1 LSSAPRDL
9 QYGAQAAGS
18 PEERARMSAKITR
31 EQVLDALRQIQDPD
45 LHKDIVTLGFVREP
59 TVDKGDVT
67 VTIHLTTPA
76 CPVKEQMKAQAEEIL
91 RALPGVRSV
100 AVEMTASVQAQAGP
114 PRKIAPDIK
123 HIVAVSS
130 GKGGV
135 GKSTVSV
142 NLACALARTGASV
155 GLLDC
160 DVYGP
165 DIPLMMGLSG
175 QPETRDAKLIPK
187 ERFGVKTMSIGYLLD
202 EDKPVVWRG
211 PMVHKLIEQ
220 FLADVVWGGLDYLL
234 VDMPP
239 GTGDA
244 QLSLAQIV
252 PLSGAVLVTTPQ
264 AVSTYD
270 VGKAIA
276 MFRQVNVDLLGIVEN
291 MAGLSI
297 EGRVEGAGAGTKV
310 RLSTGAREE
319 ELVTDAEG
327 RFRTVVNLFGA
338 GGAERLAARHGF
350 PVLGRIPL
358 NPAVRVGGDAGD
370 PVAVSDPGSPLARS
384 FAEVA
389 GAVAARLSVR
399 ALKALPV
406 LQ

>member
-1 LSSAPRDL
+1 
-9 QYGAQAAGS
+9 
-18 PEERARMSAKITR
+18 MSLHPDR
-31 EQVLDALRQIQDPD
+31 VLEALRNVQDPD
-45 LHKDIVTLGFVREP
+45 LHKDIVSLGFVKRCDVSP
-59 TVDKGDVT
+59 KGAVGI
-67 VTIHLTTPA
+67 TIDLTTPA
-76 CPVKEQMKAQAEEIL
+76 CPVKDQMKAEAERL
-91 RALPGVRSV
+91 VRAIPGVTSV
-100 AVEMTASVQAQAGP
+100 EIEMTATPRGPSGP
-114 PRKIAPDIK
+114 PRQLATGVR

-135 GKSTVSV
+135 GKSTVAV
-142 NLACALARTGASV
+142 NLAVALSKTGARV

-165 DIPLMMGLSG
+165 DIPMMMGLSG
-175 QPETRDAKLIPK
+175 EPEAYGKKLIPK
-187 ERFGVKTMSIGYLLD
+187 ERHGVKTMSIGYLLS
-202 EDKPVVWRG
+202 EEKPVIWRG

-220 FLADVVWGGLDYLL
+220 FLADVEWGELDYLL

-276 MFRQVNVDLLGIVEN
+276 MFRQVNVDILGIVEN
-291 MAGLSI
+291 MAGYAIS
-297 EGRVEGAGAGTKV
+297 GTVEGCPAGTPMHLDV
-310 RLSTGAREE
+310 GNGTLDLRVGPG
-319 ELVTDAEG
+319 G
-327 RFRTVVNLFGA
+327 RFETLVEVFGS
-338 GGAERLAARHGF
+338 GGAERLAKKHGF
-350 PVLGRIPL
+350 AVLGRVPL

-370 PVAVSDPGSPLARS
+370 PVTIASPASPIAREFAAIAGRLAQKLAIQEHRS
-384 FAEVA
+384 
-389 GAVAARLSVR
+389 
-399 ALKALPV
+399 LPI